1 VAPVKAIAG
10 RRARLLIGAALVVAA
25 IAVLRP
31 WSIRPLQT
39 AQPWGFDA
47 AEYVEEAWPRLLAE
61 AERTATDVHAAR
73 SAAAPQRQGVS
84 PPVRRAAFV
93 RVTGVVT
100 EIDRR
105 SRVGV
110 ARLETTAGAPPVR
123 VAIQVGP
130 VLRGTALRDA
140 AGFIHFTDFA
150 NQSDFAA
157 VANGLNDRALG
168 DVLAPLDVEAWE
180 GRTVTVV
187 GAAWL
192 TGDAAAP
199 VDLVPVQVVV
209 WGGGR

>member
-1 VAPVKAIAG
+1 VKAMSG
-10 RRARLLIGAALVVAA
+10 RRARVLLGAALLVAT

-31 WSIRPLQT
+31 WTVRPIQT
-39 AQPWGFDA
+39 AQPWTFDA
-47 AEYVEEAWPRLLAE
+47 AAYIEEAWPRLLAE
-61 AERTATDVHAAR
+61 AQRTAVDIHAAPA
-73 SAAAPQRQGVS
+73 AAAPERDGAS
-84 PPVRRAAFV
+84 PPARRAAFV

-110 ARLETTAGAPPVR
+110 AYLEPSPPASPVR
-123 VAIQVGP
+123 LAIQVGP

-157 VANGLNDRALG
+157 VANGLNDRALRE
-168 DVLAPLDVEAWE
+168 VLEPQEVEAWP
-180 GRTVTVV
+180 GRTLTVV

-192 TGDAAAP
+192 AGDAATP
-199 VDLVPVQVVV
+199 VDLVPVQVLVE
-209 WGGGR
+209 GGGR